1 MFMSRDVNT
10 ETAWRERVEDD
21 AHQLFTLIRKMLNS
35 MSPITV
41 VEYPRKSDVRFWRS
55 VKMLDDLDRKKGE
68 RRWWFG

>member
-1 MFMSRDVNT
+1 MFWNLHGMYIIHVFSD
-10 ETAWRERVEDD
+10 DD

>member
-1 MFMSRDVNT
+1 MSRDVNT

-55 VKMLDDLDRKKGE
+55 VNDLDRKKGE